1 VGLVLEDLV
10 RDMEFLEDGLA
21 SKFFPF
27 FIFLFLFL
35 VFLRLDWL
43 LDKIGY
49 KVYKSIPN
57 ILKVYKSIPNI
68 LKV

>member
-43 LDKIGY
+43 LDKIG
-49 KVYKSIPN
+49 
-57 ILKVYKSIPNI
+57 
-68 LKV
+68 